1 MVTIQHLEVQFD
13 VEGGEEEQLFV
24 TLFNKYIEEWS
35 RRQEAQRRVRDTMTR
50 TRDLG
55 DRDHEPGRGR

>member
-24 TLFNKYIEEWS
+24 SMFNKYIDEWA
-35 RRQEAQRRVRDTMTR
+35 RRQDARRRVNDSMSRN
-50 TRDLG
+50 RDLG
-55 DRDHEPGRGR
+55 DGDKGRGR

>member
-24 TLFNKYIEEWS
+24 SMFNKYIDEWA
-35 RRQEAQRRVRDTMTR
+35 RRQEARRRVSDSMSRN
-50 TRDLG
+50 RDLG
-55 DRDHEPGRGR
+55 DSDKSRES

>member
-24 TLFNKYIEEWS
+24 SMFNKYIDEWA
-35 RRQEAQRRVRDTMTR
+35 RRQDARRRVNDSMSRN
-50 TRDLG
+50 RDLG
-55 DRDHEPGRGR
+55 DGDKARGR

>member
-24 TLFNKYIEEWS
+24 TMFNKYIEDWA
-35 RRQEAQRRVRDTMTR
+35 RRQDERRRVRDGMSR
-50 TRDLG
+50 VRDLG
-55 DRDHEPGRGR
+55 DGARAKEG

>member
-24 TLFNKYIEEWS
+24 SMFNKYIDEWA
-35 RRQEAQRRVRDTMTR
+35 RRQDARRRVNDSMSRN
-50 TRDLG
+50 RDLG
-55 DRDHEPGRGR
+55 DSDKSRES